1 MTTVYLVR
9 HAEAEG
15 NTYRRIHGQYNSLI
29 TQNGL
34 RQIEAAG
41 HGGEGTQAL
50 IRHYPWAD

>member
-34 RQIEAAG
+34 RQIEA
-41 HGGEGTQAL
+41 L
-50 IRHYPWAD
+50 WARFEPIHIDA